1 MSTSVHKLPGVSEPR
16 AAQDQAAA
24 AAIGASEAEIA
35 HVLAGWAPRASGA
48 AGEWFESAMTIYDS

>member
-1 MSTSVHKLPGVSEPR
+1 LPGVSEPR

-48 AGEWFESAMTIYDS
+48 AGE